1 MVFLSMGLI
10 YFCFWQRP
18 LLCKYNFYIDT
29 FNLKRQHY
37 IVIILFLIFS
47 HRFLVAQTANN
58 KGKKISII
66 VIDAGHGGKDPGA
79 SGSHSREKDIT
90 LAVALK
96 VGRYIKANLPD
107 VKVIYTRTKDRF
119 VPLIKRGEIANRN
132 KADLFISIH
141 CNSNNSHKPYG
152 AETYVLGSD
161 DSRSKRNMKVAMLEN
176 AAILLEDNAK
186 SNYDGFDP
194 NSPES
199 YIVFSLKQNDYK
211 QEESLVLAQKI
222 QKQFKNRAGRKDRGV
237 HQAGFLVLA
246 GTYMPS
252 VLVELGYLSNY
263 TEEKYL
269 RSEKG
274 QSYMASAIYR
284 AVKSYKHDYELENK
298 LASPVPVKKLPAKK
312 AAAKQSAKAFKG
324 IEYRVQFTTST
335 KKIAVT
341 NKRFNNIRDVSVYH
355 HNGLYKY
362 TSGHFKTLSE
372 AVKRQHQL
380 KNMGYHSAW
389 VVKMKDNKRYSGN
402 EKPTTHIVLNEN
414 KKQVSATEY
423 RVQFYTS
430 PHKLATNSRRFTG
443 IDKVEIYFQNGL
455 YKYTSGHFDSVAK
468 ASAYQKVLKQ
478 KGFTDAFVI
487 KWKNGKRIP

>member
-1 MVFLSMGLI
+1 MGLI
-10 YFCFWQRP
+10 YFCFWQRS
-18 LLCKYNFYIDT
+18 LLCKYKFYIDT
-29 FNLKRQHY
+29 INLKRQHY
-37 IVIILFLIFS
+37 IVIILI
-47 HRFLVAQTANN
+47 LVFFHLNLFGQTAGN
-58 KGKKISII
+58 KGKKISTV

-107 VKVIYTRTKDRF
+107 VKVIYTRTRDRF
-119 VPLIKRGEIANRN
+119 VPLIKRGEIANKN

-141 CNSNNSHKPYG
+141 CNANNSHKPYG

-161 DSRSKRNMKVAMLEN
+161 DSRSNRNMKVAMLEN

-199 YIVFSLKQNDYK
+199 YIIFSLKQNDYK

-222 QKQFKNRAGRKDRGV
+222 QSQFKNRAGRKDRGV

-269 RSEKG
+269 LSEKG
-274 QSYMASAIYR
+274 QSYLASAIYR
-284 AVKSYKHDYELENK
+284 AVKSYKQNYELENK
-298 LASPVPVKKLPAKK
+298 TANNISSKTKQPKLNTTVKENTKV
-312 AAAKQSAKAFKG
+312 SG
-324 IEYRVQFTTST
+324 GVEYRVQFTTST
-335 KKIAVT
+335 KKIPVT
-341 NKRFNNIRDVSVYH
+341 DKRFRAIPDVSVYY

-362 TSGHFKTLSE
+362 TSGHFNTISE
-372 AVKRQHQL
+372 AAERQHKL
-380 KNMGYHSAW
+380 KNRGYRSAW
-389 VVKMKDNKRYSGN
+389 VVKMKGDKRYTGSVKNSVPKVTGQ
-402 EKPTTHIVLNEN
+402 K
-414 KKQVSATEY
+414 ATALEY

-430 PHKLATNSRRFTG
+430 PQKRPLTSTRFKG
-443 IDKVEIYFQNGL
+443 VEAIAVYYQNGL
-455 YKYTSGHFDSVAK
+455 YKYTAGHFSTISK
-468 ASAYQKVLKQ
+468 ATAYQKELRQ
-478 KGFTDAFVI
+478 KGFSDAFVI
-487 KWKNGKRIP
+487 KWKEGKRVE

>member
-1 MVFLSMGLI
+1 M
-10 YFCFWQRP
+10 
-18 LLCKYNFYIDT
+18 CKYNFYIDT
-29 FNLKRQHY
+29 INLKRKQY
-37 IVIILFLIFS
+37 IVIILLLVFSRCFLS
-47 HRFLVAQTANN
+47 AQTANN
-58 KGKKISII
+58 KGKKIGTV

-96 VGRYIKANLPD
+96 TGRYIKANLPG
-107 VKVIYTRTKDRF
+107 VRVIYTRTKDRF
-119 VPLIKRGEIANRN
+119 VPLIKRGAIANKN

-161 DSRSKRNMKVAMLEN
+161 DSRSNRNMKVAMLEN
-176 AAILLEDNAK
+176 AAILLEENAK

-199 YIVFSLKQNDYK
+199 YIIFSLKQNDYK

-222 QKQFKNRAGRKDRGV
+222 QNQFKKRAGRKDRGV

-269 RSEKG
+269 LSEKG

-284 AVKSYKHDYELENK
+284 AVKSYIHDYELENNTPAVTSTK
-298 LASPVPVKKLPAKK
+298 NQVVKKPVETH
-312 AAAKQSAKAFKG
+312 QTVSSG
-324 IEYRVQFTTST
+324 VEYRVQFATST
-335 KKIAVT
+335 KKTAVT
-341 NKRFNNIRDVSVYH
+341 DKRFKNIKDVSVYY

-362 TSGHFKTLSE
+362 TSGHFKTLS
-372 AVKRQHQL
+372 AATKQQHKL
-380 KNMGYHSAW
+380 KNMGYSTAW
-389 VVKMKDNKRYSGN
+389 VVKMKGDKRFS
-402 EKPTTHIVLNEN
+402 EASKTPSKSEI
-414 KKQVSATEY
+414 KKQSGIKNTLEY

-430 PHKLATNSRRFTG
+430 PHKTAISNARFKGVT
-443 IDKVEIYFQNGL
+443 DVEVYYQNGI
-455 YKYTSGHFDSVAK
+455 YKYTSGHFNSVAK
-468 ASAYQKVLKQ
+468 AAAHQKSLRQ
-478 KGFTDAFVI
+478 RGFADAFVI

>member
-1 MVFLSMGLI
+1 MGLI
-10 YFCFWQRP
+10 YFCFWQQP

-29 FNLKRQHY
+29 INLKRQQY
-37 IVIILFLIFS
+37 IVIILILAFS
-47 HRFLVAQTANN
+47 HQYLFAQTADN
-58 KGKKISII
+58 KGKIISTV

-79 SGSHSREKDIT
+79 SGSHSKEKDIT

-119 VPLIKRGEIANRN
+119 VPLIKRGEIANKN

-141 CNSNNSHKPYG
+141 CNANNSHKPYG

-161 DSRSKRNMKVAMLEN
+161 DSRSNRNMKVAMLEN

-199 YIVFSLKQNDYK
+199 YIIFSLKQNDYK

-222 QKQFKNRAGRKDRGV
+222 QSQFKNRAGRKDRGV

-269 RSEKG
+269 LSEKG
-274 QSYMASAIYR
+274 QSYLASAIYR
-284 AVKSYKHDYELENK
+284 AVKSYKKDYELENK
-298 LASPVPVKKLPAKK
+298 TANSTTSKTKKPAVTKPAKT
-312 AAAKQSAKAFKG
+312 SHPVSTG

-335 KKIAVT
+335 KKIPVT
-341 NKRFNNIRDVSVYH
+341 DKRFSAIPEVSVYY

-362 TSGHFKTLSE
+362 TSGHFITLDE
-372 AVKRQHQL
+372 AVKRQHTL
-380 KNMGYHSAW
+380 KNKGYRSAW
-389 VVKMKDNKRYSGN
+389 VVKMKGDKRYTGGVKKAS
-402 EKPTTHIVLNEN
+402 PTVV
-414 KKQVSATEY
+414 KQKTTALEY

-430 PHKLATNSRRFTG
+430 PQKRPLNSTRFKG
-443 IDKVEIYFQNGL
+443 VKAVAIYYQNGL
-455 YKYTSGHFDSVAK
+455 YKYTAGHFNTISK
-468 ASAYQKVLKQ
+468 ATAYQKVLRQ
-478 KGFTDAFVI
+478 KGFSDAFVI
-487 KWKNGKRIP
+487 KWKEGKRIQ

>member
-1 MVFLSMGLI
+1 M
-10 YFCFWQRP
+10 FWQQA
-18 LLCKYNFYIDT
+18 LFCKYNFYIDT
-29 FNLKRQHY
+29 INLKRQHY
-37 IVIILFLIFS
+37 IVIILILTFY
-47 HRFLVAQTANN
+47 HPFLVAQTVNN
-58 KGKKISII
+58 KGKKISTV

-96 VGRYIKANLPD
+96 VGHYIKANLPD
-107 VKVIYTRTKDRF
+107 VKVIYTRTKNRF
-119 VPLIKRGEIANRN
+119 VPLIKRSEIANKN

-141 CNSNNSHKPYG
+141 CNSSNSHKPYG

-161 DSRSKRNMKVAMLEN
+161 DSRSNRNMKVAMLEN

-199 YIVFSLKQNDYK
+199 YIIFSLKQNDYK
-211 QEESLVLAQKI
+211 QKESLLLAQKI
-222 QKQFKNRAGRKDRGV
+222 QSQFKNRAGRKDRGV

-269 RSEKG
+269 LSEKG
-274 QSYMASAIYR
+274 QSYLASAIYR

-298 LASPVPVKKLPAKK
+298 AVISTVKKSAVKK
-312 AAAKQSAKAFKG
+312 PVEKPQ
-324 IEYRVQFTTST
+324 IEFNTVDYRVQFTTST
-335 KKIAVT
+335 KKIPVT
-341 NKRFNNIRDVSVYH
+341 DKRFSSIPEVSVYY

-362 TSGHFKTLSE
+362 TSGHFKTIDE
-372 AVKRQHQL
+372 AVKHQINL
-380 KNMGYHSAW
+380 KHMGYKTAW
-389 VVKMKDNKRYSGN
+389 VVKMKGNKRFTD
-402 EKPTTHIVLNEN
+402 TTAHHAEAVKSKNSDL
-414 KKQVSATEY
+414 EY

-430 PHKLATNSRRFTG
+430 PQKRPVNSNRFK
-443 IDKVEIYFQNGL
+443 DVDAVEVYIQNGL
-455 YKYTSGHFDSVAK
+455 YKYTSGHFNSVSDAAMHRK
-468 ASAYQKVLKQ
+468 SLRK
-478 KGFTDAFVI
+478 KGFSDAFVI